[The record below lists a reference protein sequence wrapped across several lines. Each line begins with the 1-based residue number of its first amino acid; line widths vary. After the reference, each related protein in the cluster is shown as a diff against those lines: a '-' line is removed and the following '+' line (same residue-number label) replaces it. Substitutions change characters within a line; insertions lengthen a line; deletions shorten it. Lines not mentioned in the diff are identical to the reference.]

1 MKLQESEDSF
11 HQQSMLLNEENNN
24 LKKLVNL
31 YKSNFEET
39 TAKIDEL
46 ERRNEQQAMNFK
58 SFQSSKQSEVDT
70 IITEAKQ
77 TWKLEKEELLK
88 KLEDLEN
95 QLKTSVSNNAV
106 SSSSSSSSSMI
117 TFQGK
122 PYETI
127 PPAFSPDLSM
137 TDLYDQF
144 VRAQKALILEQ
155 SKRNEI
161 EVYLNQ
167 ILKDI
172 EMKAPLIAKQ
182 KKDYN
187 RIISSHS
194 QLMETLD
201 RFVDENNR
209 LKVTL
214 TDYDQQMNSFQK
226 EIQLLSFTNNDLTS
240 QIQHLL
246 KSSLMNEE
254 GRGVGG
260 RRTGYVPSGEEE
272 LGSERRGIAVIDS
285 EDRMEEE
292 ERRGFFSSSVDEA
305 AFAGS
310 NRGPQEIISQHL
322 VLYNNVEELQEKN
335 VQLLSTIR
343 RLTMERE
350 QQEAILSSLNNKNGG
365 GNASDASSSTPVSS
379 SLFALQAEL
388 NELKAD
394 QNKQEEMIKV
404 LIQQRDMY
412 RSMLTTGDYHNNSSF
427 AALSSTSQQGGD
439 QGKGSSGGSS
449 SSGMFLLTNSPAN
462 KGNRD
467 AAMRETNDNN
477 EMELITLRSKYASLS
492 IESEKLKERLLR
504 FEENDKQ
511 LNEEFTKTKEE
522 TMNLKLSLSSLKTE
536 CRFLTEAK
544 ERFENT
550 IRILQKENTDS
561 LKRKDEYEENLISYQ
576 RELRNKD
583 DLLHS
588 YLNEGRAVKEA
599 LKQKEIENEIFKNTE
614 KRLLQQISELK
625 EENNRNSVLTEHLHR
640 IETSL
645 SSRAEEEK
653 ELYRTERDSIKAQY
667 DSYRQSI
674 EEKIINDESK
684 LKLQENELK
693 NIINKL
699 ENKEK
704 AFLSL
709 QESFRNEENLNKL
722 NHEKINTLER
732 SLR

>member
-95 QLKTSVSNNAV
+95 QLKTSVSNNAIP
-106 SSSSSSSSSMI
+106 SSSSSSSSMI
-117 TFQGK
+117 TFEGK

-144 VRAQKALILEQ
+144 VQAQKALILEQ

-246 KSSLMNEE
+246 KSSLMNKE

-310 NRGPQEIISQHL
+310 NLGPQEIISQHL

-350 QQEAILSSLNNKNGG
+350 QQEAILSSLNNKNDG
-365 GNASDASSSTPVSS
+365 GNASDASSSTPVTS
-379 SLFALQAEL
+379 SLFALQTEL

-412 RSMLTTGDYHNNSSF
+412 RSMLTTGDYHNNSST
-427 AALSSTSQQGGD
+427 AVLSSTSQQGGD
-439 QGKGSSGGSS
+439 QGKGSSG

-693 NIINKL
+693 NSITKL

-704 AFLSL
+704 AYLSL